1 MIFPGPLL
9 LKVFLFVRKTI
20 FSEVI
25 LSLEK
30 VELAPLLGDYFEG
43 FSPLHFTPRERKRS
57 WQFCLDCLLLS
68 CVGENC
74 GVINAP
80 PAL

>member
-1 MIFPGPLL
+1 MILPGPLL
-9 LKVFLFVRKTI
+9 LKVFLFLRKTL
-20 FSEVI
+20 FSEAI

-30 VELAPLLGDYFEG
+30 VELAPLLGDYFVG
-43 FSPLHFTPRERKRS
+43 FSPLHFTPRERKRC
-57 WQFCLDCLLLS
+57 WQFCLECLLQS
-68 CVGENC
+68 CVGENP